1 MVNPTLPDD
10 KRGQL
15 LLVGA
20 ATIALVIVGSVILLN
35 GLKFTDTVG
44 TEGNFDSTDEA
55 QRTAGMVRQDLS
67 KMADRVRSETGLAG
81 FETAMRQSIEIYS
94 NRLSNMTFADS
105 ATYVNVSLNASAS
118 EGGPLVTQNLS
129 TPSSGPDFLNPE
141 PWSNPDNREYDV
153 ARGASTVGPFNFTVT
168 QFPCDRGAS
177 PTDTNFTVTVENTSS
192 GNAWEMRLARDTDGA
207 ACPSVQG
214 TRYIEIY
221 DESGTKL
228 QSWASDSQSWFPGV
242 GDGPVRIDLIN
253 ETISDRAVS
262 LDFAEGVDPEYRIRF
277 ESTNGGGPDTD
288 GEGSYWVGSDG
299 SYPGFLDLNAT
310 QPNVRQQIQRPAF
323 EFVYE
328 RPGVRYNT
336 TLIEEGG
343 A

>member
-1 MVNPTLPDD
+1 MVSLTLPDD
-10 KRGQL
+10 ERGQL

-55 QRTAGMVRQDLS
+55 QRTAEMVRQDLS
-67 KMADRVRSETGLAG
+67 KMADRVRSKTGLTG
-81 FETAMRQSIEIYS
+81 FETAMRQSISIYS

-105 ATYVNVSLNASAS
+105 ATYVNVSLDVSAS
-118 EGGPLVTQNLS
+118 RGGPLVTQNLTS
-129 TPSSGPDFLNPE
+129 TPSSDEDFRNPGWGSLQTYE
-141 PWSNPDNREYDV
+141 V

-168 QFPCDRGAS
+168 QFPCDRNTS
-177 PTDTNFTVTVENTSS
+177 PPDTNFTVTVENTSS
-192 GNAWEMRLARDTDGA
+192 GNVWQMRLTRDTDGA

-214 TRYIEIY
+214 TRYIEVY

-228 QSWASDSQSWFPGV
+228 QSWSSDSQSWFPGV
-242 GDGPVRIDLIN
+242 GDGPVTIDLIN
-253 ETISDRAVS
+253 ETISDKTVP
-262 LDFAEGVDPEYRIRF
+262 LDFAEGVDPEYLITF
-277 ESTNGGGPDTD
+277 DNNFGGGPDTF

-299 SYPGFLDLNAT
+299 SFPTPGDDGSGNP
-310 QPNVRQQIQRPAF
+310 PNVRTQIQRPAF

-336 TLIEEGG
+336 TMLEGG
-343 A
+343 GA